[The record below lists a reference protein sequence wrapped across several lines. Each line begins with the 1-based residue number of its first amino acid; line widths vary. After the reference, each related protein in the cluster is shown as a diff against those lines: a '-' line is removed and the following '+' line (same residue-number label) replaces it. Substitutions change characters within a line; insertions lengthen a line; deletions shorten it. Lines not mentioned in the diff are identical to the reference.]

1 MLGEATPRP
10 GVLEAL
16 AGAIE
21 AVGGPDHVDRLI
33 DLIGALVLHDKVTV
47 VRYSATQR
55 PEFVSWRN
63 YSAALVRAYLDTYYV
78 YDPFYS
84 DWRRNQ
90 RPGIVMLRRTAHQA
104 RGPYISDFLGE
115 SDICD
120 EVGVLLEDGDDWCLG
135 IFLDRSRQRYS
146 AADVERLRT
155 RFAVFAALHRQDI
168 RLRNPGFRRT
178 DQAAMPGRE
187 PDHIARPELPEG
199 LWPDLTAREREL
211 VGLILA
217 GYPTAAIS
225 ARLAITA
232 GTVKNHRR
240 NIYQKLDI
248 TTERELFLQ
257 YIGALA
263 PAAPR

>member
-1 MLGEATPRP
+1 MLGETTTRP
-10 GVLEAL
+10 GVLDAL
-16 AGAIE
+16 TRAID

-63 YSAALVRAYLDTYYV
+63 YSASLVRAYLDTYYI
-78 YDPFYS
+78 YDPFYA
-84 DWRRNQ
+84 DWRQNQ
-90 RPGIVMLRRTAHQA
+90 RPGIVILRTTPSQA

-115 SDICD
+115 SEICD
-120 EVGVLLEDGDDWCLG
+120 EVGVLLEDGEDWCLG

-146 AADVERLRT
+146 AADVERLT
-155 RFAVFAALHRQDI
+155 RRFPVFAALHRQDI
-168 RLRNPGFRRT
+168 RLRSPGFRRT

-187 PDHIARPELPEG
+187 PGQIPKTLLPND

-211 VGLILA
+211 VGLILS
-217 GYPTAAIS
+217 GHPTSTIS
-225 ARLAITA
+225 TRLAITP

-257 YIGALA
+257 YIDSLN
-263 PAAPR
+263 P